1 MAVGLCCIKTI
12 ESFIWARSYKFWSVN
27 WFYLAHN
34 PLNEVHKSWVPNL
47 QKQGTKKKKI
57 FCAVQWCTLGILEM
71 YTCGYDVGL
80 TK

>member
-1 MAVGLCCIKTI
+1 MAVGLCCIKTT

-47 QKQGTKKKKI
+47 QKQGIKKKR
-57 FCAVQWCTLGILEM
+57 FSVLYSGVLWDFRNVYLW
-71 YTCGYDVGL
+71 
-80 TK
+80 